1 MGDEEEKKKHEIQ
14 KKEEIKEEI
23 EKPEDIKG
31 SKRQSFISDFAA
43 LEKTYKILGMSVPKD
58 QQPIVE
64 ESAVVKKRHNNEG
77 RVKNKDKVKR
87 KSAIVN
93 PPENKP
99 PEHNKQ
105 DDINESA
112 LNALDKLDKG
122 RAANKKNFFQTLI
135 NEKKG

>member
-1 MGDEEEKKKHEIQ
+1 MGIQGEKASTKDEEVKKKHEIQ
-14 KKEEIKEEI
+14 KEEEIKEEI
-23 EKPEDIKG
+23 EKPEDNKG

-64 ESAVVKKRHNNEG
+64 ESGVVKKRHNSEG
-77 RVKNKDKVKR
+77 RVKNKDKAKR

-112 LNALDKLDKG
+112 
-122 RAANKKNFFQTLI
+122 
-135 NEKKG
+135 